1 MSRNRTFRVF
11 RTAPCDQR
19 GVSLIEVLVSV
30 LVLAVGL
37 LGIAAMQATALRNSQ
52 GAFEQSQA
60 VTLTYSML
68 DMMRTNAD
76 VATIGGYNL
85 TSFTC
90 AAPAGDSRIGREQAL
105 WIGQLKATLGET
117 ACGGIACRS
126 DSCTV
131 QVRWQP
137 HGSREANPQT
147 VTTVTRL

>member
-1 MSRNRTFRVF
+1 MSRKHTLRQLP
-11 RTAPCDQR
+11 TAPRRAR

-85 TSFTC
+85 ASFTC
-90 AAPAGDSRIGREQAL
+90 DAPAGDSRVGREQAL
-105 WIGQLKATLGET
+105 WIGQLKATLGDT
-117 ACGGIACRS
+117 ACGRIVCRS
-126 DSCTV
+126 EDCTV
-131 QVRWQP
+131 EVRWRP
-137 HGSREANPQT
+137 HGSREADPQT